1 MGKASQGQAGRMRER
16 IVQEAARV
24 MAAEGITDY
33 HLAKRKAAAHLGASG
48 TRHLPQNREI
58 QTALASYQELFGGV
72 QREQHLAEL
81 LTTAVEAMDFFER
94 FRPRLVGAILDGTA
108 GEHSDVHL
116 HVFADTPEDIV
127 MFLMDHDIPFDSDER
142 RVRFDTSYAY
152 QPVYRFVAGQIPV
165 ELTVFDERAL
175 RHPPRSRV
183 DGQPMRRAA
192 VAEVRELRD
201 NVASHDIG

>member
-1 MGKASQGQAGRMRER
+1 MAKPSQRQAARMRER

-24 MAAEGITDY
+24 MAEEGVNDY
-33 HLAKRKAAAHLGASG
+33 QLAKRKAATHLGASG

-58 QTALASYQELFGGV
+58 QAALVAYQELFGGPAR
-72 QREQHLAEL
+72 QEHLADL
-81 LTTAVEAMDFFER
+81 LVTAVDAMEFFER
-94 FRPRLVGAILDGTA
+94 FRPRLVGALLDGTA

-127 MFLMDHDIPFDSDER
+127 LFLMDHDIPFDSDER
-142 RVRFDTSYAY
+142 RVRFDEAYAF
-152 QPVYRFVAGQIPV
+152 QPVYRFVAGRIPV

-175 RHPPRSRV
+175 KHPPRSRV

-192 VAEVRELRD
+192 VAEVREMRD
-201 NVASHDIG
+201 SAVAEG

>member
-1 MGKASQGQAGRMRER
+1 MGKPSQGQAQRMRER
-16 IVQEAARV
+16 IVQEAARI
-24 MAAEGITDY
+24 MAEQGITDY
-33 HLAKRKAAAHLGASG
+33 HLAKRKAATQLGASG

-58 QTALASYQELFGGV
+58 QAALAAYQELFGG
-72 QREQHLAEL
+72 QARRDHLADL
-81 LTTAVEAMDFFER
+81 LATAVDAMEFFEA
-94 FRPRLVGAILDGTA
+94 FRPRLVGALLDGTA

-127 MFLMDHDIPFDSDER
+127 LFLMDHDIPFDSDER
-142 RVRFDTSYAY
+142 RVRFDESYAFR
-152 QPVYRFVAGQIPV
+152 PVYRFVAGRIPV

-192 VAEVRELRD
+192 VAEVRQLRD
-201 NVASHDIG
+201 TATQEDA

>member
-1 MGKASQGQAGRMRER
+1 MGKSSQGQAGRMRER
-16 IVQEAARV
+16 IVQEAARI
-24 MAAEGITDY
+24 MAAEGVTDY
-33 HLAKRKAAAHLGASG
+33 QLAKRKAATHLGASS
-48 TRHLPQNREI
+48 TRNLPQNREI
-58 QTALASYQELFGGV
+58 QEALATYQELFGGDERRAHV
-72 QREQHLAEL
+72 ADLLA
-81 LTTAVEAMDFFER
+81 TAVDAMEFFER

-108 GEHSDVHL
+108 GAHSDVHL

-127 MFLMDHDIPFDSDER
+127 LFLMDHEIPFESDER
-142 RVRFDTSYAY
+142 RVRFDETYVY

-192 VAEVRELRD
+192 IAEVRELRD
-201 NVASHDIG
+201 NAGSTLT

>member
-1 MGKASQGQAGRMRER
+1 MAKPSQRQAARMRER

-24 MAAEGITDY
+24 MAEEGVNDY
-33 HLAKRKAAAHLGASG
+33 QLAKRKAATHLGASG

-58 QTALASYQELFGGV
+58 QAALVAYQELFGGPAR
-72 QREQHLAEL
+72 QEHLADL
-81 LTTAVEAMDFFER
+81 LVTAVDAMEFFER
-94 FRPRLVGAILDGTA
+94 FRPRLVGALLDGTA

-127 MFLMDHDIPFDSDER
+127 LFLMDHDIPFDSDER
-142 RVRFDTSYAY
+142 RVRFDEAYAF
-152 QPVYRFVAGQIPV
+152 QPVYRFVAGRIPV

-175 RHPPRSRV
+175 KHPPRSRV

-192 VAEVRELRD
+192 VTEVREMRD
-201 NVASHDIG
+201 SAVAEG